1 MPMEA
6 TAIGGAAQTV
16 LFMVAVLAA
25 VAVAARRL
33 KTSPSILLVVAG
45 LGVALIPGLP
55 RVTLAPEFVL
65 LVLLPPLIYSAG
77 VAMSWREFRFN
88 LRPITLLAFG
98 CVVFT
103 TCAVAATAHYLL
115 RFDWSV
121 GFLLGAII
129 SPTDVVAPLAIAR
142 KLGLPRRIV
151 VVLEGE
157 GLANDATALVLY
169 RFAVLAITTG
179 SFSLEKAAGEFVL
192 IVVGEIVY
200 GLGVGWLSLR
210 LRQWAKEPRVEITL
224 SLMTP
229 YLAFWVPSHLGGS
242 GVLATVACGLYVSW
256 NGPLLI
262 PSGTRLQGIF
272 FWDLIVYLIE
282 GIIFLVTGLQ
292 ARTLIEQT
300 QGFDIH
306 VLMVAT
312 AWTTLIVIVARF
324 VWVFPATYL
333 PRWII
338 PSLARRDPSPPWQG
352 PFFLAF
358 TGVRGVDSLAV
369 ALAIP
374 YFLDNGSPFPDRELI
389 LFATFGV
396 IIITLVGQGL
406 LLPAVARALGLTRES
421 KKEHN
426 AEVRAELK
434 ARKAALAE
442 VEKRLEQYA
451 KERGL
456 PKDVVEHMRVR
467 NDGRRIIL
475 PDDLDG
481 LDTTRVSASVKRD
494 LIEAERKFIFQQLRD
509 GKITDEARRR
519 IEYELDL
526 EEASLDNRAEDGGG
540 WI

>member
-1 MPMEA
+1 MEA
-6 TAIGGAAQTV
+6 SVMTAEVQTV
-16 LFMVAVLAA
+16 LFMLAVLAA
-25 VAVAARRL
+25 VAVAARRFNIA
-33 KTSPSILLVVAG
+33 PSILLVVAG
-45 LGVALIPGLP
+45 LGVALVPRLP
-55 RVTLAPEFVL
+55 QVTLAPEFAL

-98 CVVFT
+98 CVIFT

-115 RFDWSV
+115 HFGWAV

-142 KLGLPRRIV
+142 QLGVPRRII

-169 RFAVLAITTG
+169 RFAVAAVATG
-179 SFSLEKAAGEFVL
+179 SFSLEKASGEFLL
-192 IVVGEIVY
+192 IVIGEIIY
-200 GLGVGWLSLR
+200 GLAVGWLSLR
-210 LRQWAKEPRVEITL
+210 LRQWAQDARVEITL

-229 YLAFWVPSHLGGS
+229 YAAFWLPAYLGGS
-242 GVLATVACGLYVSW
+242 GVLATVVCGLYVSW

-262 PSGTRLQGIF
+262 PSQTRLQGVF
-272 FWDLIVYLIE
+272 FWDLVVYLIE
-282 GIIFLVTGLQ
+282 GMIFLVTGLQ
-292 ARTLIEQT
+292 ARTLIDET
-300 QGFDIH
+300 QGFSLH
-306 VLMVAT
+306 ALMVTT

-333 PRWII
+333 PRWLW
-338 PSLARRDPSPPWQG
+338 PPLARRDPAPPWQG

-374 YFLDNGSPFPDRELI
+374 YFLDSGAPFPHRELI

-396 IIITLVGQGL
+396 IVITLVGQGL
-406 LLPAVARALGLTRES
+406 LLPSVARRLGLTRLS
-421 KKEHN
+421 RQEHE
-426 AEVRAELK
+426 AEIRAELK
-434 ARKAALAE
+434 ARQEALAE
-442 VEKRLEQYA
+442 VSNRLDEA
-451 KERGL
+451 IANHEL
-456 PKDVVEHMRVR
+456 PDEAVR
-467 NDGRRIIL
+467 HLRTRNESRAQIL
-475 PDDLDG
+475 PANLEDG
-481 LDTTRVSASVKRD
+481 LLRTRQTATVKRE
-494 LIEAERKFIFQQLRD
+494 LIAAEREFIFKLLRD

-526 EEASLDNRAEDGGG
+526 EEAGLANRGKDGGG